1 MEKKKLND
9 GLQTKLMVWIVAVLS
24 ILSFLMPFGHYK
36 SGKVL
41 TISGYRFLTGTTL
54 WNSKGTKVVT
64 TVDPVIPLIV
74 ALAFIVLAAI
84 VIVFYGKLNKKLC
97 GLVIGICGA
106 AALICSVVFIIN
118 IGSVLD
124 GAKKTGMSWGL
135 IIFLLTGVLMLAS
148 GMRILY
154 VNKVLCML
162 DFMIVPG
169 FAYLI
174 INNYL
179 PMVGISLAFKKINF
193 TIGIWKSPWC
203 GFDNFKFLF
212 QSSDAW
218 VITRNTMAYNIVFI
232 ILGIVVGVIVG
243 ICLSEVWF
251 KWFQRVS
258 QTLILLPQLISM
270 VIVSYIVYGFLSS
283 SSGWV
288 NNAIFHEQNHINF
301 YATRKYW
308 PFILTF
314 VQVWKQLGYNSII
327 YLSSI
332 VGIDRSLYEAAYID
346 GCSKI
351 QQIFKITLPLLK
363 PTIMTLFIM
372 SCGRIMYSDFGL
384 FYQVTMDS
392 GSLYQVTQTIDTYV
406 YRALMKLNNLSMASA
421 ASAFQ
426 SVLGFI
432 LVMAV
437 NLITRKVDKEN
448 ALF

>member
-1 MEKKKLND
+1 MEKKKLTD
-9 GLQTKLMVWIVAVLS
+9 GLQARLLVWIVAVLS
-24 ILSFLMPFGHYK
+24 ILSFLLPFGHYK
-36 SGKVL
+36 SGKVM
-41 TISGYRFLTGTTL
+41 TVSGFRFLTGTTL
-54 WNSKGTKVVT
+54 LSSKGKVVT
-64 TVDPVIPLIV
+64 TVDPVVPLII

-84 VIVFYGKLNKKLC
+84 IVVFYGTLNKKVV
-97 GLVIGICGA
+97 GLAVGICGA
-106 AALICSVVFIIN
+106 AALICSVVFIIG
-118 IGSVLD
+118 IGGTMD

-135 IIFLLTGVLMLAS
+135 IIFLLTGVLMLAC
-148 GMRILY
+148 GLRILY
-154 VNKVLCML
+154 VNKVLVML
-162 DFMIVPG
+162 DFMVVPG
-169 FAYLI
+169 FAYLL

-179 PMVGISLAFKKINF
+179 PMIGISLAFKKINF

-218 VITRNTMAYNIVFI
+218 VITRNTLAYNIVFI

-384 FYQVTMDS
+384 FYQVT
-392 GSLYQVTQTIDTYV
+392 QTIDTYV

-437 NLITRKVDKEN
+437 NLITRKLDKEN